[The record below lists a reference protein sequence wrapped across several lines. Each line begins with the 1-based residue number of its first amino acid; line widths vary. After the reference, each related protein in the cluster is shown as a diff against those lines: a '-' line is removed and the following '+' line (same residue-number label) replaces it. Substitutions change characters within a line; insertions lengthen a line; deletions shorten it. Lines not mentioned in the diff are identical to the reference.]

1 MNDEPSSMVRFPEL
15 QLDFVESRIL
25 GCLLKKETTTAAY
38 YPMTANSLEAAA
50 N

>member
-1 MNDEPSSMVRFPEL
+1 MVRFPEL

-25 GCLLKKETTTAAY
+25 GCLLEKETTTLAH
-38 YPMTANSLEAAA
+38 YPKTANSLEAAA